1 MTITAKMIDE
11 MRLYGNTSID
21 ENLEALL
28 LQQYGTEPFPHTYTE
43 QDLHEQTRKFI
54 AQYNRDHAA
63 VSTNLSDAAV
73 TQPSKSTEQKG
84 GLCP

>member
-43 QDLHEQTRKFI
+43 QDLHEQIRKSI
-54 AQYNRDHAA
+54 TQYNRDHAA
-63 VSTNLSDAAV
+63 TTNLSEAAV
-73 TQPSKSTEQKG
+73 TRPSKSTEQKG